1 MNKHNIMV
9 SLDYRVA
16 HTIIQGLKQWLQKME
31 DMLDEAAASS
41 GDELPCR
48 RTNGDDR
55 RVHED
60 RRTHKA
66 EEEY

>member
-31 DMLDEAAASS
+31 DMLDEAAASA
-41 GDELPCR
+41 GDELP
-48 RTNGDDR
+48 
-55 RVHED
+55 
-60 RRTHKA
+60 
-66 EEEY
+66 